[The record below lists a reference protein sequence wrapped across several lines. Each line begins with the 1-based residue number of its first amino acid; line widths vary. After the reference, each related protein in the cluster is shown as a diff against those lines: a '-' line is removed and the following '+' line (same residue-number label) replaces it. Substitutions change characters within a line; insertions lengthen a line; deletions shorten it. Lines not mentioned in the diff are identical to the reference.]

1 MAAQRMIDRRGALG
15 ALGAAS
21 LAPWLLA
28 GGGRAA
34 RAAAPMM
41 GVARPTFYRTQLGG
55 FEVTTLLDGS
65 VALDGP
71 YPIFGQDQSAEA
83 VQELVS
89 ASFLPPTTMEIIFTP
104 VLVNTGNEL
113 VLFDSGNAPGRPGA
127 GNLVE
132 ALQAAGLEP
141 GQIDV
146 VAITHMH
153 PDHIG
158 GLMSDGKPTCPN
170 ARYVTGETEY
180 DFWSNE
186 ERLSGPTEAA
196 AKLVQANVVP
206 LAEKMTFVKDEG
218 EAVSGIHGI
227 AGARPY
233 ARAHGLP
240 HRERGPAPAAL
251 GRYREPLRDLGA
263 AAGLARPLRHGQ
275 GDGGR
280 NAQAHVR
287 HGGDRPHS
295 GDRLPHAV
303 PGGRLHRQ
311 AGQRLALG
319 AGGLPGEPVRRGQ
332 RLPEGAGRTTSRQSA
347 RSRRCCCG
355 AARGHGRRDVRP
367 DPQQHPCST
376 ILFAGGGLERLRPG
390 RPGSRAER
398 QQPRPVRQGQQ
409 PRPGSGAQRTIE
421 LVECRRC
428 GAYVDPREGCR
439 CERARQLTQVADS

>member
-1 MAAQRMIDRRGALG
+1 MAAQSMIDRRSALG

-41 GVARPTFYRTQLGG
+41 GVARPSFYRTQLGG

-89 ASFLPPTTMEIIFTP
+89 ASFLPPTTMEIVFTP

-113 VLFDSGNAPGRPGA
+113 VLFDSGNAPGRPGT
-127 GNLVE
+127 GNLVA

-146 VAITHMH
+146 VVITHMH

-158 GLMSDGKPTCPN
+158 GLMSDGKPTWPN
-170 ARYVTGETEY
+170 ARYVTGQAEY

-206 LAEKMTFVKDEG
+206 LAENITFVKDEG

-227 AGARPY
+227 A
-233 ARAHGLP
+233 AHGHTP
-240 HRERGPAPAAL
+240 GHMAWHIESE
-251 GRYREPLRDLGA
+251 GRRLLLWGDTANHFVVSIQRPDWHVRFDMDKEMA
-263 AAGLARPLRHGQ
+263 AATRKRIFDLA
-275 GDGGR
+275 
-280 NAQAHVR
+280 AT
-287 HGGDRPHS
+287 DRIPVTGYHM
-295 GDRLPHAV
+295 PFPAV
-303 PGGRLHRQ
+303 GFI
-311 AGQRLALG
+311 
-319 AGGLPGEPVRRGQ
+319 
-332 RLPEGAGRTTSRQSA
+332 
-347 RSRRCCCG
+347 
-355 AARGHGRRDVRP
+355 D
-367 DPQQHPCST
+367 
-376 ILFAGGGLERLRPG
+376 
-390 RPGSRAER
+390 
-398 QQPRPVRQGQQ
+398 RQGSDWRWVPAGFQA
-409 PRPGSGAQRTIE
+409 S
-421 LVECRRC
+421 L
-428 GAYVDPREGCR
+428 
-439 CERARQLTQVADS
+439 